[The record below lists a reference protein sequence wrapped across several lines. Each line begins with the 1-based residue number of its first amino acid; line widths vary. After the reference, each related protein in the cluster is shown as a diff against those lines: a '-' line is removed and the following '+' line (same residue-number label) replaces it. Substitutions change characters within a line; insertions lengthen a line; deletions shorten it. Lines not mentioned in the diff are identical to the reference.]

1 MTIPMRHIPYLKMG
15 SDIRR
20 RLSDFL
26 ILVGGVI
33 LFFVT
38 LFGFKSF
45 LAIRNSG
52 DDYYLLSK
60 TISEAPL
67 PIAEA
72 PLPTAVIA
80 IEPELLTKYS
90 YFPLIGNLDT
100 SEEPPELAIEPPI
113 EAAGTD
119 FPAPAGPVVR
129 LVIPQLKV
137 DRPVIPLGTKKT
149 SGRNVEWNTDTLFA
163 NRNRSDLVGQMVT
176 SVNPGDGGNIVLVGH
191 NYNEGWFGW
200 EGVFAN
206 LQKMRPGSK
215 IRVFTED
222 GSEHLY
228 IVQVVKKIPWS
239 QHNAAELEKHQKY
252 LWPTDHEQL
261 TLVTCGGELL
271 WSWSA
276 RIYVVATP
284 ASLAGN

>member
-1 MTIPMRHIPYLKMG
+1 MRHIQYLRKS

-20 RLSDFL
+20 RLSDSL
-26 ILVGGVI
+26 ILLGSVI
-33 LFFVT
+33 LFFVM

-52 DDYYLLSK
+52 EDNYLLSK
-60 TISEAPL
+60 IISD
-67 PIAEA
+67 A
-72 PLPTAVIA
+72 PLPTAVPA
-80 IEPELLTKYS
+80 PEPEPELVTMNY
-90 YFPLIGNLDT
+90 YFPLIGNADI
-100 SEEPPELAIEPPI
+100 PENPLEVAAEPPI
-113 EAAGTD
+113 AAAVVEI
-119 FPAPAGPVVR
+119 PAPAGPIVR

-137 DRPVIPLGTKKT
+137 DRPVIPLGLKKT
-149 SGRNVEWNTDTLFA
+149 SARNFEWNTDALFA
-163 NRNRSDLVGQMVT
+163 NNNRSDLVGQMVT

-200 EGVFAN
+200 EGVFAH
-206 LQKMRPGSK
+206 LQNMGPGNK
-215 IRVFTED
+215 IKVYTED

-228 IVQVVKKIPWS
+228 VVQVVKKIPWRE
-239 QHNAAELEKHQKY
+239 HNAAELEKHQKY
-252 LWPTDHEQL
+252 LWPTEHEQL

-271 WSWSA
+271 FSWSA